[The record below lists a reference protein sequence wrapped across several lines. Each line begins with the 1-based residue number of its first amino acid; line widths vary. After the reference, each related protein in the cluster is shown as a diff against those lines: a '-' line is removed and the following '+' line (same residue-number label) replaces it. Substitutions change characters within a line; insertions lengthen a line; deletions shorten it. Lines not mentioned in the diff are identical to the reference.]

1 MFKQEFMSEA
11 VKPGQGSKNLIE
23 FAKLYD
29 NFKIDIVNAYE
40 KANGWDTK
48 TKPKDIK
55 SVDRVIVNTKFLRF
69 IVNIEFYN
77 SVESKKELGKFEVT
91 WYIDRDKIEGEW
103 LQG

>member
-11 VKPGQGSKNLIE
+11 VKPGQGSKNLLE

-40 KANGWDTK
+40 KANGLDK

-55 SVDRVIVNTKFLRF
+55 SIDRIIVNTKFLRF
-69 IVNIEFYN
+69 TVNIE
-77 SVESKKELGKFEVT
+77 SHKQGKFEVT
-91 WYIDRDKIEGEW
+91 FYFDRDKIEGEW
-103 LQG
+103 LQQ